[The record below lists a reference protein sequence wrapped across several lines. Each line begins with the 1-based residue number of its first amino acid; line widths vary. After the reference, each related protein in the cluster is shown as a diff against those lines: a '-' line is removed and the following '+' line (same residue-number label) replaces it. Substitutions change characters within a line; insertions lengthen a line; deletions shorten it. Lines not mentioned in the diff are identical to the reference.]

1 MAFLADLF
9 ILAGLAFRVWL
20 GLSDSATDAQRTA
33 WKWLVHPAVW
43 VALMSST
50 NPGWPLSLSL
60 VFGGC
65 AWVAFNLV
73 MNYFK
78 SPSSGDAHRRGQQVV
93 SAKSIK
99 KWTRGEVCRA
109 ILGEVDVPRKFEPLH
124 FLIAGTTGSGK
135 TLAFHQ
141 LMQPARA
148 TDAAI
153 VADVGGTFASKY
165 FRDGDVILN
174 PTDERCPPWSP
185 LAEMTGAWDGD
196 RLAKSFVPDGEGS
209 SAEWNHYAQTLFAA
223 VFAHVFEA
231 GGTNSEL
238 YKLLVLSTDEEL
250 AAVCAGTEATQMFSE
265 GASRMLASTR
275 AIVATYAKPL
285 RDLHPDAG
293 EDGFSIRKLIES
305 DENRWVFLTARDD
318 QLAYLKPLIGA
329 QIDIAASALLTLS
342 ENRER
347 RVWFFLDEFATFG
360 RVNSIEPLLSKGRK
374 YGGSVVI
381 GLQSIS
387 QFFTAYGHN
396 VAKTLLAC
404 LGTWLVLRSPDPET
418 AEFMS
423 KYVGE
428 TEILRTQ
435 NSGNKEG
442 ESWSQ
447 QVTRERV
454 VLASEIA
461 NLRDRFG
468 IINLAGAAPAAWSN
482 IPITDLPTIAEPFSI
497 KARGRKAA

>member
-1 MAFLADLF
+1 MGFADLF
-9 ILAGLAFRVWL
+9 VLCSIACRVWIWL
-20 GLSDSATDAQRTA
+20 REPSDVHRNA
-33 WKWLVHPAVW
+33 WRWLVHPAAW
-43 VALMSST
+43 IVAMFAMMPGAPFLMALGFGIC
-50 NPGWPLSLSL
+50 GWGAFCL
-60 VFGGC
+60 VI
-65 AWVAFNLV
+65 
-73 MNYFK
+73 NYFK
-78 SPSSGDAHRRGQQVV
+78 PSSGGDSHRRGQRVL
-93 SAKSIK
+93 SAKDIK
-99 KWTRGEVCRA
+99 KWTKIHACRA
-109 ILGEVDVPRKFEPLH
+109 WLGEIAIPRIFEALH

-153 VADVGGTFASKY
+153 VADVGGTFVSKY

-174 PTDERCPPWSP
+174 PLDERCPPWSP
-185 LAEMTGAWDGD
+185 LAEMTGAWDSD
-196 RLAKSFVPDGEGS
+196 RLAKSFIPDGEGS
-209 SAEWNHYAQTLFAA
+209 SSEWNHYAQTLFSA
-223 VFAHVFEA
+223 VFSHVFEA
-231 GGTNSEL
+231 GGTNADL
-238 YKLLVLSTDEEL
+238 YKFLVLSSDEEL
-250 AAVCAGTEATQMFSE
+250 AAVCTGTEATQMFSE

-285 RDLHPDAG
+285 RDLHPTSG

-305 DENRWVFLTARDD
+305 DRKAWVFLTARDD
-318 QLAYLKPLIGA
+318 QLAYLKPLIAA

-342 ENRER
+342 ESRER

-360 RVNSIEPLLSKGRK
+360 RINSIEPLLSKGRK

-381 GLQSIS
+381 GLQSVS
-387 QFFTAYGHN
+387 QLFASYGQN

-404 LGTWLVLRSPDPET
+404 LGTWLVLRAPDPET

-423 KYVGE
+423 RYVGE
-428 TEILRTQ
+428 TEVLRTQ
-435 NSGNKEG
+435 NSGNKDG

-468 IINLAGAAPAAWSN
+468 IINLAGEAPAAWTN
-482 IPITDLPTIAEPFSI
+482 IPITNLPQIAEPFCI